1 MSAESRGPAGG
12 RWIGAGI
19 VVALAAGAFLWLR
32 SGTTAPPA
40 PAPEAQTPAPEAPVA
55 DHHLHIRSAAGAE
68 LLARVNALDAPAG
81 EEAPRESALGADDVI
96 EALDSAGIRKGL
108 VLSIAYMYGMPEL
121 GLADPAADVRA
132 ENEWVASEVQRYPDR
147 LFGACSVSPLA
158 DFALDE
164 VAACAENPY
173 LHALKLHMTNS
184 DVDLRDS
191 DHLEALAAV
200 FRAAGERSLPV
211 IIHLR
216 TRNEAYGAEDA
227 RLFINGVLSQAPE
240 LPVQIAHMGGW
251 GGYDDATDAA
261 MGAFIDAFEAGRLAR
276 EPYTFGIGAV
286 VFDADVAPD
295 TALANA
301 VRRNNERVAERIRQ
315 VGTDRV
321 VYATDWPSWPPVRDV
336 SLRIRAS
343 VQLQRKA
350 LPLDPAELAAVFRAT
365 NAWMEGSPREA
376 GRNPG

>member
-1 MSAESRGPAGG
+1 MSAEARGSRRG
-12 RWIGAGI
+12 RWIGGGV
-19 VVALAAGAFLWLR
+19 VVALAAAALLLGR
-32 SGTTAPPA
+32 SSPEPAASEPVASEPA
-40 PAPEAQTPAPEAPVA
+40 PPVA

-68 LLARVNALDAPAG
+68 LVARVNALDAPAG
-81 EEAPRESALGADDVI
+81 QEPPRESALDADDVI
-96 EALDSAGIRKGL
+96 AALDSAGIRKGL

-121 GLADPAADVRA
+121 GLADAAAEVRA
-132 ENEWVASEVQRYPDR
+132 ENEWVASEVARHPDR

-164 VAACAENPY
+164 VEACADDPH

-184 DVDLRDS
+184 DVDLRSS

-200 FRAAGERSLPV
+200 FRAAGERSLPIV
-211 IIHLR
+211 IHLR
-216 TRNEAYGAEDA
+216 TRHEAFGAEDV
-227 RLFINGVLSQAPE
+227 RLFINGVLSQAPG

-261 MGAFIDAFEAGRLAR
+261 MGAFVEAFEAGRLAR

-286 VFDADVAPD
+286 VFDADAAPD
-295 TALANA
+295 TALAST

-315 VGTDRV
+315 VGPRRV
-321 VYATDWPSWPPVRDV
+321 VYATDWPSWPPVGDPSV
-336 SLRIRAS
+336 RIRSS
-343 VQLQRKA
+343 VRLQRKA

-365 NAWMEGSPREA
+365 NAWMEGSPRD
-376 GRNPG
+376 R